1 MRGNMDMCA
10 ATRLI
15 LHEDICTMSVH
26 QTGVFSPSGSCL
38 MTSSSWLPF
47 GPQSKRQHEIFQ
59 MPWSSHLRADSSCF
73 LTYLLLCGRCVRL
86 LVLPLCHPLSPRITR
101 ETTALTLKTDCFGLQ
116 ALLPLSRPQGIST
129 RSHERI
135 T

>member
-1 MRGNMDMCA
+1 MDMCA

-47 GPQSKRQHEIFQ
+47 GPQSKRSMKSFKC
-59 MPWSSHLRADSSCF
+59 P
-73 LTYLLLCGRCVRL
+73 GRRTFEL
-86 LVLPLCHPLSPRITR
+86 ILPV
-101 ETTALTLKTDCFGLQ
+101 F
-116 ALLPLSRPQGIST
+116 
-129 RSHERI
+129 
-135 T
+135 